1 MIVDCVSIRGKS
13 HIENGIPC
21 QDSSG
26 CWSRGDS
33 SIIAVSDGHGNPKYA
48 RSNLGSKI
56 AIQGSIE
63 VISNYVSKRSF
74 KKRIVEEPDDTII
87 EIKKKII
94 DYWNNNVKADIF
106 EKDEWTSALRDTHQV
121 IIDNKEMVD
130 EINIIKK
137 KLKKKNN
144 NWTITDEIDAIFDEK
159 KSDIKQSISEGIINN
174 EWKDELRLDII
185 KKLETIKTEF
195 ANSKAEGEEKNKIKK
210 TIQYF
215 ERIIDRIS
223 NIKYETQINME
234 QYGATL
240 AVAVF
245 SENYVFGIQI
255 GDGGIFIVH
264 SDGRINLALKLD
276 PRCKGNITTS
286 LCDDDPLSVFHHFY
300 KQKKDIVGSFVCTD
314 GFTNCYDSSEIQCPI
329 REIISRLDV
338 TNKWHTSTIP
348 ELAIL
353 SEKVNKDDVSVSVC
367 CDSDANYQLFESLC
381 THCIPELEHDS
392 YCTPHISKVR
402 WGCNVQNNKIIE
414 MGTLFDGFRYLEGT
428 FENGL
433 FKEGII
439 RYPLPNEMINSSGIE
454 MPEGGIILKITD
466 KDNYITISSFKD
478 KLSKL

>member
-56 AIQGSIE
+56 AVQGSIE

-106 EKDEWTSALRDTHQV
+106 EKDEWTSALRATHQV

-185 KKLETIKTEF
+185 KKLE
-195 ANSKAEGEEKNKIKK
+195 G
-210 TIQYF
+210 
-215 ERIIDRIS
+215 IS

-245 SENYVFGIQI
+245 SDNYVFGIQI

-300 KQKKDIVGSFVCTD
+300 KQKKDIVGSIVCTD

-367 CDSDANYQLFESLC
+367 CDNDANYQLFESLC

-392 YCTPHISKVR
+392 YFTPHISKMR
-402 WGCNVQNNKIIE
+402 CGCIVQNNKIIE

-466 KDNYITISSFKD
+466 KDNYITIGSFKD
-478 KLSKL
+478 KLSKLQ